1 MVIVFERVLI
11 ANRGEIAVRI
21 IKACQE
27 LGVHSIVIYSDVD
40 AEAPH
45 VMMADEAQPLGGAT
59 PLESYL
65 NVERILEIA
74 AETGA
79 QAIHPGYGFV
89 SENADF
95 AKAVEDAGM
104 TFIGPPSSAI
114 SSMGSKIQA
123 KTIMEKAGVPVIPGY
138 HGEEQEVEQLVARAA
153 EVGYP
158 LMVKASAG
166 GGGKG
171 MRIVR
176 EEGEL
181 VDALEGA
188 RRESESAFGDG
199 TLFLERFLENPRHIE
214 IQVLADND
222 GRTIHLFERECSI
235 QRRHQKI
242 VEETPSA
249 VLTDEVRSA
258 MGEAAIRAAEAVGY
272 RNAGTVEFMWEDG
285 EYYFLEMNTR
295 LQVEHGITEEVTG
308 IDIVK
313 WQLRIASGEQLT
325 IDTDTLKQTGHAIEC
340 RIYAE
345 DPGMDFMPSSGVIQ
359 KLQVPDGLRVRH
371 DSGIETGSEISS
383 YYDPMI
389 AKLIVSGED
398 RDDAIRKMCWALNN
412 YVAIGIKTNIPFL
425 KAILEHP
432 AFVDGDTTNRF
443 IERYMEGWQPEA
455 EPPVEALIA
464 AALHDMR
471 GIAATGH
478 PSAGPSAGS
487 DPYSPWKTL
496 TSWRIPGGD

>member
-1 MVIVFERVLI
+1 MFERVLI

-27 LGVHSIVIYSDVD
+27 LGVHSIAIHSDVD

-45 VMMADEAQPLGGAT
+45 VLLADEAHSLGGTT

-65 NVERILEIA
+65 DTEKILGIA
-74 AETGA
+74 KETGT

-89 SENADF
+89 SENAAF

-104 TFIGPPSSAI
+104 TFIGPPSNAI
-114 SSMGSKIQA
+114 ESMGSKIEA

-138 HGEEQEVEQLVARAA
+138 HGKEQKVDQLVARA
-153 EVGYP
+153 EDVGYP

-176 EEGEL
+176 TEDEL

-199 TLFLERFLENPRHIE
+199 TLFLERYLENPRHIE
-214 IQVLADND
+214 IQVLADNH

-242 VEETPSA
+242 VEETPSV
-249 VLTDEVRSA
+249 VLTDETRAA
-258 MGEAAIRAAEAVGY
+258 MGDAAVKAAEAVGY

-295 LQVEHGITEEVTG
+295 LQVEHAITEEVTG

-313 WQLRIASGEQLT
+313 WQLRIASGDKLT
-325 IDTDTLKQTGHAIEC
+325 IDTETVKQTGHAIEC

-345 DPGMDFMPSSGVIQ
+345 DPGQDFIPSSGVIQ
-359 KLQVPDGLRVRH
+359 MLKLPDGLRVRH
-371 DSGIETGSEISS
+371 DSGIETGSEVSS

-443 IERYMEGWQPEA
+443 IEKYMEDWQPQA
-455 EPPVEALIA
+455 EPPMEALIA

-471 GIAATGH
+471 GFISPAATTGEV
-478 PSAGPSAGS
+478 SMGS

-496 TSWRIPGGD
+496 TSWRSSGGD